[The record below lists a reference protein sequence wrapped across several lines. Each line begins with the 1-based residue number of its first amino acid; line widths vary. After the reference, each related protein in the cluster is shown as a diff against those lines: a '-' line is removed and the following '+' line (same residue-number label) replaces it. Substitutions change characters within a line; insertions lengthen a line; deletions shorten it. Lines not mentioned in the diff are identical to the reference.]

1 MGVRVF
7 MPGGSSVLIDTVKI
21 ISRAIFDQFTAGVK
35 F

>member
-1 MGVRVF
+1 

-21 ISRAIFDQFTAGVK
+21 ISRASFDQFTAGVK